1 MNNSYF
7 ENFEININDEGKSS
21 FDVLIELVRKK
32 KRSIKEIN
40 IKEIVDQFI
49 DYFNKHK
56 DNVSLEEYS
65 DYMSMSAYLIELK
78 TKSLLND
85 EDLDIKAR
93 KSFEEEQELFIKRLL
108 EHEMYKRAVPLLNK
122 CKEKRDKHLDKYHE
136 DYDVYL
142 PIGIP
147 MGKLPKRMNPNKL
160 KEALEALFTRFH
172 IKEQLEAPV
181 DLHMSGH
188 EYSLE
193 EVIMDLV
200 NYLHT
205 NAKDGCLL
213 TNYFAQIQA
222 DKADI
227 DYFCMLFFVIL
238 SLTHQGQ
245 IFLKILD
252 DGDIHITLNHELLS
266 SSETTANFIMQI
278 KRELFGEEG
287 D

>member
-1 MNNSYF
+1 MNDSYF
-7 ENFEININDEGKSS
+7 ENFEFNINDEGKSS
-21 FDVLIELVRKK
+21 FDVLIELIRKK
-32 KRSIKEIN
+32 KTSIKEIN

-65 DYMSMSAYLIELK
+65 DYMNMSAYLIELK

-85 EDLDIKAR
+85 EDLDIKSR
-93 KSFEEEQELFIKRLL
+93 KSFEDEQELFIKRLL
-108 EHEMYKRAVPLLNK
+108 EYEMYKRAVPLLNK
-122 CKEKRDKHLDKYHE
+122 CKEKREKHLDKYRE
-136 DYDVYL
+136 DYDEYL
-142 PIGIP
+142 PDNIP
-147 MGKLPKRMNPNKL
+147 MGKLPKRMNPDKL
-160 KEALEALFTRFH
+160 KEALEALFTRCH

-200 NYLHT
+200 DYLHT
-205 NAKDGCLL
+205 KAKDGCLL
-213 TNYFAQIQA
+213 THYFTQIDQT
-222 DKADI
+222 KADV

-252 DGDIHITLNHELLS
+252 DGDIHVTLNHELLS

-278 KRELFGEEG
+278 KRELLGEGEE
-287 D
+287 

>member
-1 MNNSYF
+1 MNNNHF
-7 ENFEININDEGKSS
+7 ENICFNINEEGKSS
-21 FDVLIELVRKK
+21 FDILIELIRKK
-32 KRSIKEIN
+32 KTSIKEIN
-40 IKEIVDQFI
+40 IREIVDQFV

-56 DNVSLEEYS
+56 DTISLEEYS
-65 DYMSMSAYLIELK
+65 DYISMSAYLIELK

-85 EDLDIKAR
+85 EDLDVKSR
-93 KSFEEEQELFIKRLL
+93 KKFEDEQELFIKRLL
-108 EHEMYKRAVPLLNK
+108 EYEMYKRAVPLLNK
-122 CKEKRDKHLDKYHE
+122 CKEKRDKQLDKYPD
-136 DYDVYL
+136 DYEEYL
-142 PIGIP
+142 PVGIP
-147 MGKLPKRMNPNKL
+147 MGKLPKRMNPDKL
-160 KEALEALFTRFH
+160 KEALDNLFTKFI

-181 DLHMSGH
+181 DLHLSGQ

-213 TNYFAQIQA
+213 IDYFTKI
-222 DKADI
+222 DVNKANI

-245 IFLKILD
+245 IFLKVFDND
-252 DGDIHITLNHELLS
+252 DLHITLNHELMS

-278 KRELFGEEG
+278 KREMFGEEEQ
-287 D
+287 

>member
-7 ENFEININDEGKSS
+7 ENIVFNINEEGKSS
-21 FDVLIELVRKK
+21 FDVLIELIRKK
-32 KRSIKEIN
+32 KTSIKEIN
-40 IKEIVDQFI
+40 IREIVDQFV

-56 DNVSLEEYS
+56 DTISLEEYS
-65 DYMSMSAYLIELK
+65 DYISMSAYLIELK
-78 TKSLLND
+78 TKSLLSD
-85 EDLDIKAR
+85 EDLDVKSR
-93 KSFEEEQELFIKRLL
+93 KKFEDEQELFIKRLL
-108 EHEMYKRAVPLLNK
+108 EYEMYKRAVPLLNK
-122 CKEKRDKHLDKYHE
+122 CKEKRDKQLDKYPD
-136 DYDVYL
+136 DYEEYL
-142 PIGIP
+142 PVDIP
-147 MGKLPKRMNPNKL
+147 MGKLPKRMNPDKL
-160 KEALEALFTRFH
+160 KEALDNLFTKFI

-181 DLHMSGH
+181 DLHLSGQ

-213 TNYFAQIQA
+213 IDYFTKI
-222 DKADI
+222 DSSKANI

-245 IFLKILD
+245 IFLKVFND
-252 DGDIHITLNHELLS
+252 DLHITLNHELMS

-278 KRELFGEEG
+278 KRELFGEEE
-287 D
+287 